1 MPQALKDTLSIEN
14 TAQDHE
20 HTTVLIRCCSFVGD
34 VSLETYVFF
43 VKGKVI
49 DFTIETCTSRDN
61 LMRGSLLPKKA
72 TILNGNDSKFEA
84 ALGFLKR
91 PIFTVYGCT

>member
-1 MPQALKDTLSIEN
+1 MN
-14 TAQDHE
+14 TQQFLFAAVHLLGML
-20 HTTVLIRCCSFVGD
+20 VWKLMF
-34 VSLETYVFF
+34 FF
-43 VKGKVI
+43 VKGEVI
-49 DFTIETCTSRDN
+49 DFTIETCTSKDN

-72 TILNGNDSKFEA
+72 TIRNGKFEA